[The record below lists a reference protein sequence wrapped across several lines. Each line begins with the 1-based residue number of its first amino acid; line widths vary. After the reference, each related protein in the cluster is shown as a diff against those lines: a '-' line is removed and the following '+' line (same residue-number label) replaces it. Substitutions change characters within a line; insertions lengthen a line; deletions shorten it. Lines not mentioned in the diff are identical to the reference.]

1 LRRPPARGIQA
12 LKSLLKNLRASL
24 VFLMIVLSTLLHGA
38 VLLPS
43 SLLKL
48 LTPEGPVRDA
58 VRAWLTRVAESWI
71 GFNNFLLSLDR
82 STRWEVD
89 VPEGLDHG
97 GCYLVL
103 CNHQSWVDILV
114 LQRCFNR
121 RLPLLRFFLKR
132 QLIWVPVLG
141 LCWWALDFPFMRRAS
156 REELARRPELR
167 GRDLESARAACE
179 KFQHVPVA
187 MMSFPEGTRRRGAKA
202 NADGDHGHLLA
213 PKAGGLGQVIYALGE
228 RLDGCVDVTVAYRM
242 PEHGADPD
250 HGGEPPG
257 FWGLLRGDIGEIRV
271 RARLRSIPEDLLGKN
286 FTEDLEARGR
296 LQDWLGGIWAEKDAL
311 LVELKSG

>member
-1 LRRPPARGIQA
+1 
-12 LKSLLKNLRASL
+12 
-24 VFLMIVLSTLLHGA
+24 
-38 VLLPS
+38 
-43 SLLKL
+43 
-48 LTPEGPVRDA
+48 LTPEGRVRDA

-71 GFNNFLLSLDR
+71 GVNNRLLDTDG
-82 STRWEVD
+82 STRWDVD
-89 VPEGLDHG
+89 IPDNLDHE

-156 REELARRPELR
+156 REELAKRPELR
-167 GRDLESARAACE
+167 GRDLESARLACE
-179 KFQHVPVA
+179 KFRHVPVA

-202 NADGDHGHLLA
+202 EATTDHGHLLA

-242 PEHGADPD
+242 PANGADRGFD
-250 HGGEPPG
+250 GEPPG
-257 FWGLLRGDIGEIRV
+257 FWELLRGDIEEIRV
-271 RARLRSIPEDLLGKN
+271 RAVLRTIPEDLVGMN

-296 LQDWLGGIWAEKDAL
+296 LQSWLRAIWAEKDAL
-311 LVELKSG
+311 LIALKNG